1 MDILIVDD
9 SMTIRIK
16 FKDYL
21 TEQGFE
27 VHEAS
32 NGVEALEVLKKVSQ
46 IKLVISDLN
55 MPVMDGMTF
64 IEFARLNESSKD
76 VPILVYTTEL
86 NKELKSQAKK
96 LGVNAWISKPLNQ
109 DKILTVIQELLSL
122 NKKTSPAT

>member
-32 NGVEALEVLKKVSQ
+32 NGVEALEVLKKISQ

-86 NKELKSQAKK
+86 NKELKAQAKK

-109 DKILTVIQELLSL
+109 DKILTAIQELLSL